1 MAQSYIP
8 AGTDVICTEMT
19 GGEPAQLGLTREAKV
34 LYGKEKKPLLNIC
47 DKKLSCSLECRIK
60 QTFFSG
66 LGGLLIGLAA
76 GALVVTF
83 VIATAGAGAAVV
95 GAAAA
100 IATTATNVAFVTSMA
115 LLVGGIA
122 SCGAATTYKYL
133 ANECDSSLEGEWSL
147 FHRKVY
153 LEKSNALLERSIL
166 TCSKGGIVSLVM
178 DHAKAVELA
187 KMISKTNN
195 EIRNKNFWS
204 KTKQGFIGNGANAL
218 LAGFEGQAGG
228 AVVGLILGSGF
239 SVYDYLKGGNSS
251 YRDDTVVSQN
261 NYAKLA
267 LEKDDDKVS
276 INTKHDILTDDD
288 MKNAGAGTAVGTG
301 YSGAETV
308 MSIITGNKIL
318 TKEAMSFNERAFEY
332 MLKGDMAGAAHAMWA
347 SDLAYGA
354 QKGMGDIPHEFWK
367 GIWSGKT
374 KAFKWNVSNKWFTLS
389 GIGIGILSSIVSN
402 QIEWGDNEEENLMY
416 EKMMREIIATRK
428 AKVGGINITAISL

>member
-166 TCSKGGIVSLVM
+166 TCSKGGVVSLVM
-178 DHAKAVELA
+178 DHAKAVKLA
-187 KMISKTNN
+187 KMISKTND
-195 EIRNKNFWS
+195 EISDKNVWS
-204 KTKQGFIGNGANAL
+204 KFKQGLIGNGANAL
-218 LAGFEGQAGG
+218 LGGFEGQAGG
-228 AVVGLILGSGF
+228 AVAAVVIGSGL
-239 SVYDYLKGGNSS
+239 SVYSYCTSDVDN
-251 YRDDTVVSQN
+251 YRDSNVQKQN
-261 NYAKLA
+261 DYAKIA
-267 LEKDDDKVS
+267 LE
-276 INTKHDILTDDD
+276 TDDD
-288 MKNAGAGTAVGTG
+288 QASISTNHDVFTKSDGVAVTSVGAGGIVA
-301 YSGAETV
+301 SGGETV
-308 MSIITGNKIL
+308 LNVIIRNKELSQEAMKQIDKALEQVLKGNQQAANEARKEAGKILGKQQGVNLNSFKEIFTGRTRVFKYNVHNGAFIGAGLAIGVLSAMWNNHIEGDDNMEENELYKVMIRAIITAR
-318 TKEAMSFNERAFEY
+318 KE
-332 MLKGDMAGAAHAMWA
+332 
-347 SDLAYGA
+347 
-354 QKGMGDIPHEFWK
+354 
-367 GIWSGKT
+367 GKNT
-374 KAFKWNVSNKWFTLS
+374 V
-389 GIGIGILSSIVSN
+389 SIVS
-402 QIEWGDNEEENLMY
+402 Q
-416 EKMMREIIATRK
+416 
-428 AKVGGINITAISL
+428 SL

>member
-19 GGEPAQLGLTREAKV
+19 GGEPAQLGLTREATV
-34 LYGKEKKPLLNIC
+34 LYGKEEKPLLNIC

-218 LAGFEGQAGG
+218 LAGFEGQASGSVA
-228 AVVGLILGSGF
+228 AVIIGSGL
-239 SVYDYLKGGNSS
+239 SIYSYCTNDVDK
-251 YRDDTVVSQN
+251 YRDSNVQKQN
-261 NYAKLA
+261 NYAKIA
-267 LEKDDDKVS
+267 LE
-276 INTKHDILTDDD
+276 TDDD
-288 MKNAGAGTAVGTG
+288 QASISTNHDVFTKSDGVAVTSVGAGGVVA
-301 YSGAETV
+301 SGVETV
-308 MSIITGNKIL
+308 LNVIIGNKEL
-318 TKEAMSFNERAFEY
+318 SREAMKQTDKALEQVLKGNQQAANEARKEAGKILGKQKGVNLNSFKQIFTGRTHVFKYNVHNGAFI
-332 MLKGDMAGAAHAMWA
+332 GAGLAIGVLSAMWNN
-347 SDLAYGA
+347 
-354 QKGMGDIPHEFWK
+354 H
-367 GIWSGKT
+367 
-374 KAFKWNVSNKWFTLS
+374 
-389 GIGIGILSSIVSN
+389 
-402 QIEWGDNEEENLMY
+402 IEGEDNEEENDLY
-416 EKMMREIIATRK
+416 ESMIREIQKKRK
-428 AKVGGINITAISL
+428 GNIGINISASLI